1 MGIYSDTRRQAIAAI
16 FVTITLLCFAETAS
30 AGARLYTGSIQIK
43 LMSSFG
49 FSYPLVIGAGFEYP
63 NMDNLPSG
71 DLATTQGNA
80 PVAIRIPPN
89 QMTLKTSLSTFSP
102 PPSWPQT
109 WVYTKFSGANGA
121 GSFSPGGAPGSAT
134 SAPVTSASGSL
145 FGVSFSGTPT
155 QFGGTMRVLGNFTAQ
170 VGYWWSSK
178 IPIEAIGGSFGG
190 KRTATGYQGGGTAS
204 SPTFFTSSVW
214 GFPWT
219 TGTVTAMAPP
229 YRYPG
234 GIGPSVNL
242 LTGHTPTTVRLT
254 EKGADMRT
262 PKGNGDLQLV
272 SPFVVRKREQTTG
285 ALLVARAGVAI
296 VTLRFVP
303 EPLAIA
309 QFAAGVSGLSLIY
322 FFSHRKKS

>member
-1 MGIYSDTRRQAIAAI
+1 MGTYSDTCRQAIAAI
-16 FVTITLLCFAETAS
+16 FLTITLLCFAETAS

-43 LMSSFG
+43 LMSSYG
-49 FSYPLVIGAGFEYP
+49 SSYPLAIGASFQYP

-71 DLATTQGNA
+71 DLATTLGSA
-80 PVAIRIPPN
+80 PVGFRIPPN

-102 PPSWPQT
+102 PQSWYQT
-109 WVYTKFSGANGA
+109 WIYTKFSGGNGA
-121 GSFSPGGAPGSAT
+121 GNFSSGGAPGSAT

-155 QFGGTMRVLGNFTAQ
+155 QFGGTMRILADFTAHF
-170 VGYWWSSK
+170 GNGCSSN
-178 IPIEAIGGSFGG
+178 IPLEAIGGSFGG
-190 KRTATGYQGGGTAS
+190 KRTATGYQRGTAG

-219 TGTVTAMAPP
+219 TGTVTAMVPP
-229 YRYPG
+229 YYYHG
-234 GIGPSVNL
+234 STGSSVSL

-262 PKGNGDLQLV
+262 PKGKGDLQLV
-272 SPFVVRKREQTTG
+272 SPFVVRKREQATG
-285 ALLVARAGVAI
+285 ALLSARAGVAI
-296 VTLRFVP
+296 VSLRFVP

-309 QFAAGVSGLSLIY
+309 QLAAGVSGLSLIY
-322 FFSHRKKS
+322 FLLHRKRF

>member
-1 MGIYSDTRRQAIAAI
+1 MGTYSDTRRQAIAAI
-16 FVTITLLCFAETAS
+16 FLTITLLCFAETAS

-43 LMSSFG
+43 VMSSYG
-49 FSYPLVIGAGFEYP
+49 FSYPLVIGASFQYP

-71 DLATTQGNA
+71 DLATTLGSA
-80 PVAIRIPPN
+80 PVGIRIPPN

-102 PPSWPQT
+102 PQSWYET
-109 WVYTKFSGANGA
+109 WVYTKFSGGNGA
-121 GSFSPGGAPGSAT
+121 GSFSSGGAPGSAT
-134 SAPVTSASGSL
+134 SAPVTSASGSR

-155 QFGGTMRVLGNFTAQ
+155 QFGGTMRVLANFTAH
-170 VGYWWSSK
+170 YSHWWSSK
-178 IPIEAIGGSFGG
+178 IPLEAIGGSFGG
-190 KRTATGYQGGGTAS
+190 KRTATGYQGGTAS
-204 SPTFFTSSVW
+204 LPTFFTSSVW

-229 YRYPG
+229 YHYHG
-234 GIGPSVNL
+234 GVGASVRL
-242 LTGHTPTTVRLT
+242 FTGHTLTTVRLT

-262 PKGNGDLQLV
+262 PNGEGDLQLV
-272 SPFVVRKREQTTG
+272 SPFVIRKREQTTG
-285 ALLVARAGVAI
+285 ALLSARAGVAI
-296 VTLRFVP
+296 VSLRFVP